1 MQPQPYWLFAEDMHV
16 CMCSSWFSEAA
27 NFVSLE
33 RRHNDHKRI
42 RSYRPYQNRVL
53 FKGNSVLYF
62 VEVFNY
68 SSEAWLSK
76 FVWFSMPAY
85 ILNFE
90 AIISCLRVYNI
101 CMHDWSCICGIIN
114 HLITHFW
121 KRIRSYW
128 NYYVKEFLPGMV
140 SAIMRSQEQ
149 LGWTFRGSALLLSI
163 NP

>member
-1 MQPQPYWLFAEDMHV
+1 MYACVHHGSQKLQILSHWREGTMITKEL
-16 CMCSSWFSEAA
+16 EAT
-27 NFVSLE
+27 
-33 RRHNDHKRI
+33 DHIKTVR
-42 RSYRPYQNRVL
+42 RVL

-101 CMHDWSCICGIIN
+101 CMHD
-114 HLITHFW
+114 
-121 KRIRSYW
+121 
-128 NYYVKEFLPGMV
+128 
-140 SAIMRSQEQ
+140 
-149 LGWTFRGSALLLSI
+149 
-163 NP
+163 